1 MKKIPLLDIDIQGT
15 ELFLKVFPETNT
27 IFIFPPSKESLEQ
40 RLRGRGTET
49 EATLKT
55 RIDNANQEMVRGL
68 DQKDPMHLIGHRLIN
83 DDIYRSTLTFVR
95 LIEAIYK
102 KELKL

>member
-40 RLRGRGTET
+40 RLRGRGRET

-68 DQKDPMHLIGHRLIN
+68 DQKDPMHLIGHRMIN